1 MFKEFELDGHVALVT
16 GGGRGIGRE
25 IALVLAEAGADVAV
39 TARTTSQ
46 IKATASEIEKLGR
59 RSLAIQCDVTNYTQ
73 VTNTV
78 QQVTKLMGKIDILIN
93 NAGASIGGGA
103 ISPLPVEENETGL
116 YTARKTISPEDW
128 NNSLETNLSH
138 IFYFCQAVGP
148 QMLIRKRG
156 KVINILSNNGGI
168 AYPFTAGY
176 NSAKAGGAMLTK
188 VISLEWAPY
197 NINVNGI
204 APGFFPTEMTR
215 RRYESPEGREAMLN
229 AIPLKRFAPLRDIG
243 LLSIYLASEASDWM
257 TGQVIYLDGGESAFR
272 A

>member
-1 MFKEFELDGHVALVT
+1 MKTKIFCDS
-16 GGGRGIGRE
+16 
-25 IALVLAEAGADVAV
+25 AD
-39 TARTTSQ
+39 
-46 IKATASEIEKLGR
+46 L
-59 RSLAIQCDVTNYTQ
+59 
-73 VTNTV
+73 
-78 QQVTKLMGKIDILIN
+78 
-93 NAGASIGGGA
+93 
-103 ISPLPVEENETGL
+103 
-116 YTARKTISPEDW
+116 KTIRKMGTNPIVNGFTTNPSLMRLSGAKNYKNYSLKLLNVCKKKPI
-128 NNSLETNLSH
+128 SLEVFGDNSK
-138 IFYFCQAVGP
+138 
-148 QMLIRKRG
+148 QMLRQAYIINSWGKNVYIKIPVVNSKGIYSG